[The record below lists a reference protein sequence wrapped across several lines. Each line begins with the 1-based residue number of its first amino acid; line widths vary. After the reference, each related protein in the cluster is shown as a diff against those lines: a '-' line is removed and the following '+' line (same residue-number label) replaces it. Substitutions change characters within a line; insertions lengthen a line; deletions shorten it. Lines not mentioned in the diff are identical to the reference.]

1 MWVEAFVVATLPSV
15 RAVERGI
22 PLRIIVLVAAC
33 FLAACTDDEPSG
45 RSSIHD
51 GGGADECRAQPGA
64 TALCLQFEPEAITP
78 EAELGLDERGTLN
91 IEVFD
96 RPNTPGGAAA
106 SVIALYDAT
115 LPSGSDAELS
125 LAHLPHHTVVLTDP
139 PSIVYVRALFFDNEG
154 FSETGALTWGTWLGG
169 MDLQR
174 GIVEDTSLVPV
185 TLQAGEMTPVQIP
198 LRALRRLSVSV
209 TTSATPLGDGEGALS
224 VVASPVAA
232 LPPNVPTFGYGI
244 DPCVDVTRGPQT
256 VEMILLGSGK
266 FYVTGYFDDLGIQT
280 PGAIP
285 PGTLLSLRNVD
296 YSTGQATYDDVTVG
310 DTQYAAS
317 LAIDLGYVTA
327 FPGDPSSIGP
337 NSCADLGL
345 PGTP

>member
-1 MWVEAFVVATLPSV
+1 MWVEALIVATQAFG
-15 RAVERGI
+15 RAVG
-22 PLRIIVLVAAC
+22 RICASSALLC
-33 FLAACTDDEPSG
+33 FIAACTSDDAVSG
-45 RSSIHD
+45 SPVRD
-51 GGGADECRAQPGA
+51 AGDADECRAPTGT
-64 TALCLQFEPEAITP
+64 TALCLEFEPEVITP
-78 EAELGLDERGTLN
+78 EAEPGLDERGSLE
-91 IEVFD
+91 IDVFD

-106 SVIALYDAT
+106 PSLALYEVT
-115 LPSGSDAELS
+115 LPSGADAGRELS
-125 LAHLPHHTVVLTDP
+125 LSHLPRHTVVLTDP
-139 PSIVYVRALFFDNEG
+139 PSVVYVRALFFDNEG
-154 FSETGALTWGTWLGG
+154 FSETGGLTWGTWLGG
-169 MDLQR
+169 MDLRR
-174 GIVEDTSLVPV
+174 GIVEDTSLIPVPV
-185 TLQAGEMTPVQIP
+185 PPGEMTTVQVP
-198 LRALRRLSVSV
+198 LRALRRLSVTV
-209 TTSATPLGDGEGALS
+209 TTSVTPLGDGEGALS
-224 VVASPVAA
+224 VVASPIAA

-280 PGAIP
+280 PGAVP

-296 YSTGQATYDDVTVG
+296 YSTGQATYDDVMVG

-317 LAIDLGYVTA
+317 LAIDLGYITE